1 MIIINL
7 NGEKNIDSALKLYKS
22 KVQKTRQINQLK
34 DRKEFVKP
42 SVKKREVKLNAIY
55 SQKLKN
61 GLN

>member
-1 MIIINL
+1 MIIVNL